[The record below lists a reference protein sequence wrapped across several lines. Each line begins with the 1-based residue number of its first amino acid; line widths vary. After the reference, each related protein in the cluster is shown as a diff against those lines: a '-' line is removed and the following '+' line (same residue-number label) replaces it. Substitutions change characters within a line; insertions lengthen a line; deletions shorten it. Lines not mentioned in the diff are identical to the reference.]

1 MSGECRTMG
10 STAAADWH
18 GANGLRVPKTGALPE
33 TGGWKQAAL
42 ELWSGVKLMARG
54 LGALCC
60 QLGKE
65 LGGTLLKTRS
75 LTLWRE
81 TPEEIAKGG
90 K

>member
-1 MSGECRTMG
+1 MSEECRTMEL
-10 STAAADWH
+10 TAAAGWH
-18 GANGLRVPKTGALPE
+18 GADGLKVQMPE
-33 TGGWKQAAL
+33 TGSWEQAAL

-54 LGALCC
+54 LGSLCC
-60 QLGKE
+60 QMGKE
-65 LGGTLLKTRS
+65 LGCALLETRS